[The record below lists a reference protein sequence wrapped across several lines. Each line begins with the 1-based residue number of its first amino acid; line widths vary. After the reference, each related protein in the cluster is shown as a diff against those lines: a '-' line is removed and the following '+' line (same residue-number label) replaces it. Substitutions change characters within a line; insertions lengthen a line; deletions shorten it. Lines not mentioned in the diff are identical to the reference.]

1 MDRSRLSSRID
12 RISKI
17 TRLTKRARKS
27 CVGCLPAVVF
37 LAVTAGSF
45 CAPPASAEGQGK
57 KWVASWA
64 ASPQGPYPIGAAVA
78 QPDLSFALPNG
89 ATEGAV
95 EQTFRLIVKPDL
107 WGSIVRLRFS
117 NNFGSQPV
125 TLGGVKVGLQ
135 DYAGNIV
142 PGTSSTVTFKGQKS
156 VTLPLNQEIYSDP
169 IVLGFSSRIENLIDS
184 LLGESSGPGL
194 RGRKLAVSIYVRG
207 TSGMLTWHAKGM
219 TTSYITPP
227 GSGDHSG
234 DIDDSAYPF
243 STTSWYFLDAVDV
256 VADNDTAVVC
266 AFGDSITDGTST
278 TINGDDRW
286 SNDLSR
292 RLHEVYGNK
301 VSVVNEGIGGNTV
314 INPIATGPAAVD
326 RLDRDVLGLA
336 GLSSVVWLEGINDL
350 GANHPVLDIIAGYQ
364 NVVFRLHNAGIKV
377 VIGCTLTSALL
388 NTGADGGPVAD
399 AGRKQLNIFIRTS
412 GLFNSVADF
421 DAATFDPST
430 GGMQPEFVPNSSVGG
445 AGDNLHPNRAGY
457 QAMANAIDL
466 GLLAPH

>member
-1 MDRSRLSSRID
+1 MDRSRLSVRID
-12 RISKI
+12 RLSKI

-45 CAPPASAEGQGK
+45 CGPPASAQGQGK
-57 KWVASWA
+57 SGLPRGRRHPRVHIQS
-64 ASPQGPYPIGAAVA
+64 GAAVA

-135 DYAGNIV
+135 NYAGNIV

-184 LLGESSGPGL
+184 ILGESSGPGL

-243 STTSWYFLDAVDV
+243 STTSWY
-256 VADNDTAVVC
+256 
-266 AFGDSITDGTST
+266 
-278 TINGDDRW
+278 
-286 SNDLSR
+286 
-292 RLHEVYGNK
+292 
-301 VSVVNEGIGGNTV
+301 
-314 INPIATGPAAVD
+314 
-326 RLDRDVLGLA
+326 
-336 GLSSVVWLEGINDL
+336 
-350 GANHPVLDIIAGYQ
+350 
-364 NVVFRLHNAGIKV
+364 
-377 VIGCTLTSALL
+377 
-388 NTGADGGPVAD
+388 
-399 AGRKQLNIFIRTS
+399 
-412 GLFNSVADF
+412 
-421 DAATFDPST
+421 
-430 GGMQPEFVPNSSVGG
+430 
-445 AGDNLHPNRAGY
+445 
-457 QAMANAIDL
+457 
-466 GLLAPH
+466 